1 MDRPRKEDVKSYL
14 LTFCSLLCAVS
25 GSASAEPAAWR
36 VTGEDTGELL
46 LLGSVHYLRQED
58 YPLPSNIDELYQQAD
73 TLVMEL
79 DLDDLDTLSVENL
92 FVEAGTLPPGS
103 SLQTVLTPAVYELAE
118 TRSAE
123 FGLDLEFATR
133 LEPWLVAITLMD
145 LGMNAL
151 GFNAS
156 RGLEQ
161 HLLRRA
167 TSDGKQVLGLETL
180 EDQIHVFD
188 QLSIKEQE
196 ALLLQTLNEIDSADD
211 AMDELLNAWR
221 DGRVNTLAN
230 ELTAN
235 FEDFPI
241 LYRHLVIDRNERWLD
256 PLRQLLETGERYL
269 VVVGALHLVGDDS
282 VIELLQHQGLSVIEI
297 N

>member
-1 MDRPRKEDVKSYL
+1 MKGYL
-14 LTFCSLLCAVS
+14 LTFFSLLCAVS
-25 GSASAEPAAWR
+25 VSAQAEPAAWR

-123 FGLDLEFATR
+123 FGLDLAFATR

-269 VVVGALHLVGDDS
+269 VVVGALHLVGDDI

>member
-1 MDRPRKEDVKSYL
+1 MDRPRKEDVKGYL
-14 LTFCSLLCAVS
+14 LTFFSLLCAVS
-25 GSASAEPAAWR
+25 GSAQAEPAAWR

-46 LLGSVHYLRQED
+46 LLGSIHYLRQED

-123 FGLDLEFATR
+123 FGLDLAFATR

>member
-1 MDRPRKEDVKSYL
+1 MKGYL
-14 LTFCSLLCAVS
+14 LTFFSLLCAVS
-25 GSASAEPAAWR
+25 GSAQAEPAAWR

-123 FGLDLEFATR
+123 FGLDLAFATR

-221 DGRVNTLAN
+221 DGRVNALAN

-241 LYRHLVIDRNERWLD
+241 LYRHLVIDRNERWLN

>member
-1 MDRPRKEDVKSYL
+1 MKGYL
-14 LTFCSLLCAVS
+14 LTFFSLLCAVS
-25 GSASAEPAAWR
+25 GSAQAEPAAWR

-123 FGLDLEFATR
+123 FGLDLAFATR

-180 EDQIHVFD
+180 EDQIRRA
-188 QLSIKEQE
+188 EE
-196 ALLLQTLNEIDSADD
+196 G
-211 AMDELLNAWR
+211 WR
-221 DGRVNTLAN
+221 
-230 ELTAN
+230 
-235 FEDFPI
+235 
-241 LYRHLVIDRNERWLD
+241 
-256 PLRQLLETGERYL
+256 
-269 VVVGALHLVGDDS
+269 
-282 VIELLQHQGLSVIEI
+282 
-297 N
+297 

>member
-1 MDRPRKEDVKSYL
+1 MKGYL
-14 LTFCSLLCAVS
+14 LTFFSLLCAVS
-25 GSASAEPAAWR
+25 VSAQAEPAAWR

-123 FGLDLEFATR
+123 FGLDLAFATR

-241 LYRHLVIDRNERWLD
+241 LYRHLVIDRNERWLN

-269 VVVGALHLVGDDS
+269 VVVGALHLVGNDS

>member
-1 MDRPRKEDVKSYL
+1 MKGYL
-14 LTFCSLLCAVS
+14 LTFFSLLCAVS
-25 GSASAEPAAWR
+25 VSAQAEPAAWR

-123 FGLDLEFATR
+123 FGLDLAFATR
-133 LEPWLVAITLMD
+133 LEPWLIAITLMD

-241 LYRHLVIDRNERWLD
+241 LYRHLVIDRNERWLN